1 MASGLSRSP
10 PSARKPA
17 WTEHPSF
24 SPGGRARDPQ
34 SVCLASLGLQSGCG
48 VQGGT
53 GAAPRALSQGED
65 EIRDMQDPI
74 WVPALPMN
82 IVTLF
87 YRGGPRS
94 HE

>member
-34 SVCLASLGLQSGCG
+34 RDRGSETGVSVWPAWDSGVGCR

-53 GAAPRALSQGED
+53 GAAPGALSQGED
-65 EIRDMQDPI
+65 EIHDMQDPI

-87 YRGGPRS
+87 
-94 HE
+94 